1 MKLEQL
7 ILQYIGYR
15 KSLGEKFKTNETYL
29 KAFCKAIGPLRPI
42 KSINKKKVNNFLY
55 SSSAIITSGW
65 FIKHTALL
73 GFYKYALVRNYVTQI
88 PLPDIL
94 PKRPPPFVPYIYS
107 NAELKR
113 LFDTAL
119 TYQVNRSHIIPFMIR
134 TILIITYGLG
144 LRIHEALSVTLN
156 DIDMDN
162 QVITIQQ
169 SKFYKS
175 RLLPFNQQLKMIIKT
190 YLQWRIKQKQPQ
202 SPDAYLFI
210 SKNNQPLNHSTIE
223 GIFKRIREKAGI
235 KRTDKATYQPRLH
248 DLRHTFA
255 INRLVSWYQENKD
268 VQQLLPVLSAYLGHK
283 YLAHTSVYLT
293 MTDNLLQE
301 AKMRF
306 EKYAK
311 AAQL

>member
-1 MKLEQL
+1 MKLDQL

-15 KSLGEKFKTNETYL
+15 KSLGEKFKTNEAYL
-29 KAFCKAIGPLRPI
+29 KAFCKTIGPSSHIRAV
-42 KSINKKKVNNFLY
+42 NKKRVNNFLY
-55 SSSAIITSGW
+55 GSSATITSGW
-65 FIKHTALL
+65 FIKHSALL
-73 GFYKYALVRNYVTQI
+73 GFYKYAFARKYVTQI

-119 TYQVNRSHIIPFMIR
+119 TYQVNRSHIAPFMVQ
-134 TILIITYGLG
+134 TVLIITYGLG
-144 LRIHEALSVTLN
+144 LRIHETLSISLS
-156 DIDMDN
+156 DIELDN

-169 SKFYKS
+169 TKFYQS
-175 RLLPFNQQLKMIIKT
+175 RLLPFNQQIKKIIKI

-210 SKNNQPLNHSTIE
+210 SKNDQPLNLWTIE
-223 GIFKRIREKAGI
+223 GIFERIRDKAGI
-235 KRTDKATYQPRLH
+235 KRTDQARYQPRLH

-255 INRLVSWYQENKD
+255 VNRLVGWYHKNKD
-268 VQQLLPVLSAYLGHK
+268 VQQLLPILSAYLGHK

-311 AAQL
+311 TEQL

>member
-15 KSLGEKFKTNETYL
+15 KSFGEKFKTNETYL
-29 KAFCKAIGPLRPI
+29 KAFCKAMGPSRHI
-42 KSINKKKVNNFLY
+42 KIITKSRVNNFLY
-55 SSSAIITSGW
+55 GSSPTITSGW

-73 GFYKYALVRNYVTQI
+73 GFYKYALARNYVTQI
-88 PLPDIL
+88 PLPGIL

-119 TYQVNRSHIIPFMIR
+119 TYQVNRSHIAPYMVRI
-134 TILIITYGLG
+134 ILILTYALG
-144 LRIHEALSVTLN
+144 LRIHETLSITLN
-156 DIDMDN
+156 DIDMNN

-175 RLLPFNQQLKMIIKT
+175 RLLPFNQQVKKMINT

-202 SPDAYLFI
+202 TPDAYLFI
-210 SKNNQPLNHSTIE
+210 SNNDKPLTHWTIE

-235 KRTDKATYQPRLH
+235 KRTDKARYQPRLH

-255 INRLVSWYQENKD
+255 VNRLVSWYQGNKN

-293 MTDNLLQE
+293 MTDNLLCE
-301 AKMRF
+301 ARMRF
-306 EKYAK
+306 EKYVK
-311 AAQL
+311 AEQQ